1 MSKDVLA
8 SSLHLNL
15 LKQVDRVQ
23 FPHDKELALEH
34 KKKHKGTQTQGT
46 QDLYEV
52 EQIHK
57 GMSTSLWLTVFNHF

>member
-34 KKKHKGTQTQGT
+34 KKTQGHT
-46 QDLYEV
+46 NSRNTRF
-52 EQIHK
+52 I
-57 GMSTSLWLTVFNHF
+57 